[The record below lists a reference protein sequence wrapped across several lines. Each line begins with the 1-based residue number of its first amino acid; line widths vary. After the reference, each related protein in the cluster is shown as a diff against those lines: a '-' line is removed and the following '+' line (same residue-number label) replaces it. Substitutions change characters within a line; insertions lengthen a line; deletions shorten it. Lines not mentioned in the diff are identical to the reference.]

1 MRSLGTPVIGIRT
14 ITRSLRSASVRC
26 LANFLRGMRPW
37 DLVLAETL
45 EDSGFWPGLPSRG
58 PVKQNLQFSRGF
70 QPVKNQND
78 LFEDWGLRDTLGP
91 FSHEP
96 EMSQRDALK
105 TLLSRKSVVRG
116 RVTLA
121 AGSVSDYYFDCK
133 LTTLD
138 PEGAVLTGYAMLELI
153 RHQNIAVEAVGGL
166 TMGADPIVSAIVV
179 VSQIEGNPLPGF
191 LIRKERK
198 GHGREKRVEGFEGAR
213 GARVVI
219 VDEVCTTGGSIIEAI
234 EIAQAEG
241 FDVVAV
247 VSLLDREEGG
257 SEKLR
262 QKYNYH
268 AVFTAR
274 ELLIENERLAGATR
288 DTAESKTPVQR

>member
-1 MRSLGTPVIGIRT
+1 
-14 ITRSLRSASVRC
+14 
-26 LANFLRGMRPW
+26 
-37 DLVLAETL
+37 
-45 EDSGFWPGLPSRG
+45 
-58 PVKQNLQFSRGF
+58 VKSQNH
-70 QPVKNQND
+70 

-96 EMSQRDALK
+96 EMSYRDLLK
-105 TLLSRKSVVRG
+105 SLLSRKSVVRG

-121 AGSVSDYYFDCK
+121 SGSVSDYYFDCK

-138 PEGAVLTGYAMLELI
+138 PEGAVLTGYAMLELLREHDI
-153 RHQNIAVEAVGGL
+153 VVDAVGGL
-166 TMGADPIVSAIVV
+166 TMGADPIVSAMVV
-179 VSQIEGNPLPGF
+179 VSQIQGRPLPGF

-198 GHGREKRVEGFEGAR
+198 GHGREKRVEGFAAR

-234 EIAQAEG
+234 KVAQAEE

-257 SEKLR
+257 TEKLK
-262 QKYNYH
+262 QTYNYH
-268 AVFTAR
+268 AVFTAQ
-274 ELLIENERLAGATR
+274 ELLRENERLARTAL
-288 DTAESKTPVQR
+288 DTSQTTESKTPVQS